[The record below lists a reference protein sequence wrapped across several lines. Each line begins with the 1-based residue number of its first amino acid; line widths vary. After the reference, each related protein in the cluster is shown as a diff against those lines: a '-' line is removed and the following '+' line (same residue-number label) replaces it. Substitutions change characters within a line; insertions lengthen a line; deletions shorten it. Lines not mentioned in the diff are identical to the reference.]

1 MTASIEIRRA
11 EAADAA
17 ALSHFAARLFR
28 ATYGEDTPAADLEAY
43 VAKAFRPDIQAAEIA
58 DPGAAVFLA
67 TDGDTLAG
75 YAHLVV
81 SQSKADVSLL
91 SRIYIDAAWRGQG
104 LANRLLDAVVSEC
117 AARDVERLQLTVYE
131 KNARAIAF
139 YNKVG
144 FVPVG
149 STTFTVGEDVQRDI
163 VMERVLAE

>member
-1 MTASIEIRRA
+1 MMASLEIRRA

-28 ATYGEDTPAADLEAY
+28 ATYRDDTPADDLEAY
-43 VAKAFRPDIQAAEIA
+43 VAKAFRPDIQAAEIG
-58 DPGAAVFLA
+58 DVEAAVFLA
-67 TDGDTLAG
+67 TDGDAIAG

-81 SQSKADVSLL
+81 SPSPADASLL
-91 SRIYIDAAWRGQG
+91 SRIYIDTAWRGQG
-104 LANRLLDAVVSEC
+104 LASRLLDAVVSEC
-117 AARDVERLQLTVYE
+117 AARGVERLQLTVYE

-149 STTFTVGEDVQRDI
+149 STTFTVGEDVQTDI
-163 VMERVLAE
+163 VMERAMR

>member
-1 MTASIEIRRA
+1 MMASIEIRRA

-17 ALSHFAARLFR
+17 ALSRFAARLFR

-43 VAKAFRPDIQAAEIA
+43 VVKAFRPDIQAAEIG
-58 DPGAAVFLA
+58 DPEAAVFLA
-67 TDGDTLAG
+67 TNGGTIAG
-75 YAHLVV
+75 YAYLVV
-81 SQSKADVSLL
+81 PPSNADPGLL

-117 AARDVERLQLTVYE
+117 VPRGVERLQLTVYE

-149 STTFTVGEDVQRDI
+149 STTFTVGEDVQTDI
-163 VMERVLAE
+163 VMERATR

>member
-1 MTASIEIRRA
+1 MTESIEIRRA
-11 EAADAA
+11 EATDAA

-75 YAHLVV
+75 YAYLVV
-81 SQSKADVSLL
+81 SPSKTDASLL

-104 LANRLLDAVVSEC
+104 LANRLLDAVIAEC
-117 AARDVERLQLTVYE
+117 AARGVTRLQLTVYE

-144 FVPVG
+144 FTPVG

-163 VMERVLAE
+163 LMERTTR